1 MRTWERSVIGFMCG
15 NCAAMLPAGAPVLR
29 LMMPNIK
36 HVKVRCAECA
46 GEPVPADLLALA
58 ARAARAA
65 VRLTYV
71 DDDGIERPIAQGRLM
86 TPVKQQAD
94 RFDWRA
100 AAAKVSVE

>member
-36 HVKVRCAECA
+36 HVKVRCADCA
-46 GEPVPADLLALA
+46 GEPVPVDLPAQ
-58 ARAARAA
+58 AARAA
-65 VRLTYV
+65 VTLTYV
-71 DDDGIERPIAQGRLM
+71 DDDGIERPIEQGRLM